1 MYLNPLYAKIIYQVS
16 EVSIMEKYILS
27 QINRKNFSKATNE
40 IYLLTDYNHKQYQE
54 YLKWYYT
61 KNIPRVLN
69 GTGEIIFYLDG
80 LTVAGLAILKK
91 DPDEAK
97 ICTLMITEEY
107 RKNGYSKEL
116 LESSFEFLGTDKPLI
131 TIPSNRIEEFQGIIT
146 SYNWQETEKTD
157 IYLSQEIIFNSPK
170 KLTRKPF

>member
-1 MYLNPLYAKIIYQVS
+1 
-16 EVSIMEKYILS
+16 MEKYILS
-27 QINRKNFSKATNE
+27 QMDRKNFSKATNE

-80 LTVAGLAILKK
+80 LMVAGLAILKK
-91 DPDEAK
+91 DINEAK
-97 ICTLMITEEY
+97 ICTLMINEDY
-107 RKNGYSKEL
+107 RKKGYSKEL

-131 TIPSNRIEEFQGIIT
+131 TIPSSRIEEFQGIIT
-146 SYNWQETEKTD
+146 TYDWPESEKTD
-157 IYLSQEIIFNSPK
+157 IYLSEEIIFNAPK
-170 KLTRKPF
+170 QLKRKPF